1 MNLNITLTQYSGL
14 GRPLLL
20 IFFFFPFFAW
30 AQSDTTTAYDYSLF
44 RFPDINRRALD
55 IGGNFDGNAGRFGNS
70 GLISNLQDGIRQ
82 DLGGS
87 YSHFVNNAKVQALR
101 SVSFNPSLRWSKH
114 EFPQLFVPEKVRLF
128 EVNANFQTFSYNRF
142 YISPSRFLEAGWD
155 VFGFYGRRD
164 VKSSVDPPQL
174 SENVNYTVRL
184 PLKFGVGRIEPID
197 DVFLAKFMMDDM
209 FENGVLQVP
218 VLQDD
223 LFELGRVM
231 AHARNQRIFDF
242 RRQRIY
248 ELTQLNNWF
257 ASKKAG
263 DTGDLLYFTALTDNW
278 LYAFRNT
285 RFSGKRFSVGFTP
298 YRVFSENNEDSPIF
312 THGINFEALYEKQRP
327 ANQFWQLD
335 HSLTFIAGYG
345 HRNRDYFAGSRLS
358 WFSLSVAIEGEA
370 GYYPNSRTRMSARAG
385 VAPGYYVNAS
395 ALQPAGINNEV
406 FEINAQTGISMDYF
420 LNFRTRLS
428 AGVSTTYN
436 WSDGPALLGVP
447 SFSFIPQKLSQFWLS
462 GRLGLIYS
470 MF

>member
-1 MNLNITLTQYSGL
+1 MNLITVLSGRSGL
-14 GRPLLL
+14 GWPLLL

-155 VFGFYGRRD
+155 AFGFYGRRD

-197 DVFLAKFMMDDM
+197 DVFRAKFMMDDM

-231 AHARNQRIFDF
+231 AYARNQRIFDF
-242 RRQRIY
+242 RRQRIF

-257 ASKKAG
+257 ASKKIV

-285 RFSGKRFSVGFTP
+285 RFSGKRFSIGLTP
-298 YRVFSENNEDSPIF
+298 YRQFSDNNEESPTF
-312 THGINFEALYEKQRP
+312 TNGINFEALYEKQRP

-335 HSLTFIAGYG
+335 HTLAFAAGYG
-345 HRNRDYFAGSRLS
+345 RHNRNYFNETLLS
-358 WFSLSVAIEGEA
+358 WFFLSVTAGAEA
-370 GYYPNSRTRMSARAG
+370 GYYPNSRTRMSARAA
-385 VAPGYYVNAS
+385 VTPKYYLNAS
-395 ALQPAGINNEV
+395 ALQPAGINSQV
-406 FEINAQTGISMDYF
+406 FDLNAQAGIEMDYL
-420 LNFRTRLS
+420 LNFRTRLN
-428 AGVSTTYN
+428 AGFSTVYN
-436 WSDGPALLGVP
+436 WSDGPAFFGVP
-447 SFSFIPQKLSQFWLS
+447 TFSFIPQKLSQFWLS